1 MHFNRKNVKE
11 LFLDAILFSLG
22 IIATSFL
29 YENNL
34 LLTVALIILWCFG
47 IYFWHKKRDII
58 LFVSGAIFGPLAET
72 VAVYFGVWS
81 YANPTFLGIPI
92 WLPLVWGMA
101 IVMIVRFAELF
112 IKIEKK

>member
-72 VAVYFGVWS
+72 VAIHFGAWS
-81 YANPTFLGIPI
+81 YVNPTFIGVLM
-92 WLPLVWGMA
+92 WLPFAWGIA

-112 IKIEKK
+112 IRIEKK